1 MMPANGSGEPSIFPP
16 SPSQRHKGHFAR
28 DGALHPI
35 SGSAPDQWQ
44 YTRSEEVQCLRI
56 GCSAPIN
63 KNKRGIRR
71 SIDATIT
78 SKLHEGRRRVEL
90 NQEMSRRADPLLCG
104 ERRATADP
112 GCGARGRR
120 QGLAGL
126 RDRSLRAEGSSV
138 AISRAGRRPRTPET
152 NQAAART
159 EHATASSLSGGQP
172 RRRRT
177 RATPARITSTAP
189 PPMAHHRIGDG
200 VDAVSLD
207 TAVTLPLASVYSM
220 RAPVASKW

>member
-1 MMPANGSGEPSIFPP
+1 MMPTNGSGEPSIFPP

-44 YTRSEEVQCLRI
+44 CTRSEEVQCLRI

-63 KNKRGIRR
+63 KNKRGICR

-104 ERRATADP
+104 ERRATANP
-112 GCGARGRR
+112 GCGARGR
-120 QGLAGL
+120 GKAWPGFEIDHSEPL
-126 RDRSLRAEGSSV
+126 GSRV
-138 AISRAGRRPRTPET
+138 AFRAGTPPPTGAPSSPARQRQPLRRPENSRGTQQ
-152 NQAAART
+152 QAQQRGRKPPACAPAQPLR
-159 EHATASSLSGGQP
+159 EEPSHDALTAWRP
-172 RRRRT
+172 R
-177 RATPARITSTAP
+177 S
-189 PPMAHHRIGDG
+189 
-200 VDAVSLD
+200 
-207 TAVTLPLASVYSM
+207 
-220 RAPVASKW
+220 

>member
-112 GCGARGRR
+112 GYGARGRR

-126 RDRSLRAEGSSV
+126 RDRSLRAEGSRV
-138 AISRAGRRPRTPET
+138 AISRAGR
-152 NQAAART
+152 
-159 EHATASSLSGGQP
+159 HP
-172 RRRRT
+172 RRT
-177 RATPARITSTAP
+177 KQPGPATSTPPAPGKQPGHTATSTATGAQATGLRP
-189 PPMAHHRIGDG
+189 RSGPSARSH
-200 VDAVSLD
+200 DAL
-207 TAVTLPLASVYSM
+207 TASRPRS
-220 RAPVASKW
+220 